1 MENKITLKKKEGY
14 TSTKPSDKDTIVQ
27 ADVDLD
33 NLPTNLCPNKPI
45 SQNSLPEKILNGKD
59 TYGQRKHNG
68 HCLIFVKGKKTEKV
82 YSRRM
87 EDLTPYIGHLSLIQ
101 ETMSRIPKGSF
112 VLTEMTW
119 MDNALKKEVP
129 RIVATLVR
137 TQTPEDVSGKF
148 KAFSK
153 LGHFHIIPFDALFVG
168 HAFKG
173 NLDYMDRYYLLNS
186 LNLTCP
192 IVLPLWK
199 DAIDMAKK
207 ANWEGFVLRVPGE
220 KSHISY
226 TMDGKAHRAG
236 SWKYKFTKEGDFIID
251 EVLYGKSGK
260 HAKFYSKFHVYQLQ
274 PVEDGR
280 GAIPIDRGY
289 VGPGTLTHE
298 ELEQLTKD
306 INSKKRKLP
315 FVVEVEYQS
324 IHDETGKLEFGQ
336 IQRIREDKTPEECI
350 ADE

>member
-14 TSTKPSDKDTIVQ
+14 TSTKPSDEDTIVQ

-45 SQNSLPEKILNGKD
+45 SQNSLPEKILNGRD
-59 TYGQRKHNG
+59 AYGQRKHNG

-87 EDLTPYIGHLSLIQ
+87 EDLTSYIGHLSLIQ
-101 ETMSRIPKGSF
+101 ETMSKVPKGSM
-112 VLTEMTW
+112 VLTEMVWT
-119 MDNALKKEVP
+119 DNALKKEVP
-129 RIVATLVR
+129 RIVATIVR
-137 TQTPEDVSGKF
+137 SQDPKDVSGKF

-153 LGHFHIIPFDALFVG
+153 LGQFKIIPFDALFLEHKFVG
-168 HAFKG
+168 DQ
-173 NLDYMDRYYLLNS
+173 DYTSRYGRLNA
-186 LNLTCP
+186 LGLFCP
-192 IVLPLWK
+192 ILLMDWK
-199 DAIDMAKK
+199 DEIESAKK
-207 ANWEGFVLRVPGE
+207 ANWEGFVLRLPG
-220 KSHISY
+220 KNSHVSY

-280 GAIPIDRGY
+280 VAIPIDRGY